1 MGSTMNNHS
10 YPTNLTHYRTFNNAY
25 KQVVR
30 HL

>member
-1 MGSTMNNHS
+1 MNNHS